1 MSVFFLNLGKFSA
14 NMSSDMFSVFF
25 SLLLL
30 DPYNDNISVL
40 DVVPEVS

>member
-1 MSVFFLNLGKFSA
+1 MFVFFLKLGKFSA
-14 NMSSDMFSVFF
+14 NVLKYVLFF

-30 DPYNDNISVL
+30 DAYNGNISVL